1 MRHGNRK
8 QNLNRKKRVRVIN
21 SDIGILLLS
30 QLIDILIYFVYI
42 FTFAKILK
50 KR

>member
-21 SDIGILLLS
+21 NDIGILLLG
-30 QLIDILIYFVYI
+30 QLIDILIY
-42 FTFAKILK
+42 ILYTYLLLQ
-50 KR
+50 RY